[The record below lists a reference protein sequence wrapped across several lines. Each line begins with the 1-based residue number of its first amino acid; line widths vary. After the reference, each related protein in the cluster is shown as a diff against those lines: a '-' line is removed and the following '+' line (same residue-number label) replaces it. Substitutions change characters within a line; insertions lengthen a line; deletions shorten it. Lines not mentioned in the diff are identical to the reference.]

1 MLMSSSNRSKKYFSM
16 KKSTAGIIAFG
27 LVLLSGCSSSS
38 DNQRNLELLADN
50 RASLLSAELPLE
62 YGPLNIM
69 RATAK
74 GTSIEMMM
82 VYNADDKNAK
92 PVTQV
97 MQSSIKT
104 FCSDKNIKANLEVG
118 LSYRIKMRNTRGQL
132 MVDETI
138 TQQTCASQ

>member
-1 MLMSSSNRSKKYFSM
+1 
-16 KKSTAGIIAFG
+16 
-27 LVLLSGCSSSS
+27 
-38 DNQRNLELLADN
+38 
-50 RASLLSAELPLE
+50 
-62 YGPLNIM
+62 M

-74 GTSIEMMM
+74 GTTIEMMM

-97 MQSSIKT
+97 MQSSIQT